1 MSTKFYITENAT
13 KQIFEVL
20 RNCPYITSIDTI
32 LKRAG
37 ITTDEK
43 NYEIYKEF
51 IHNSKEYKLN
61 KIKAS
66 RIIVYCEGNSLYG
79 KFSSVI
85 YDLGISLDELYKA
98 IDVEL
103 DTKTERNVLFV
114 IKNAVYSLTGL
125 ENILTDLN
133 KWRRVR
139 IYIKQNSLYYKD
151 FSKPTSYVLFSGN
164 SIWQI
169 EGESKKRICFE
180 TIIKTI
186 DDIVSKHD
194 IKSPNYIIKKALSG
208 QKIVLDNKENL
219 MYNKLL
225 THVNK
230 LLEKKEV
237 PPVIEFYFGELQLR
251 CGNIYTPLLI
261 PEEIISGKIMELL
274 SMTKNKGR
282 HKILKSALKEIT
294 GLTLISSDGDPLYER
309 YLSLVSSKKITDDDT
324 RKYKKFE
331 SKKLKEEKRKTYYH
345 VDTKKSK
352 KKNCTKFPFDSH
364 VTQLSAYKM
373 S

>member
-1 MSTKFYITENAT
+1 MSIKFYITENAT

-20 RNCPYITSIDTI
+20 KNCPYITSIDAI

-66 RIIVYCEGNSLYG
+66 RMIVYYKRNSLYG

-85 YDLGISLDELYKA
+85 YDLGISIDDLFKA
-98 IDVEL
+98 IDNEL
-103 DTKTERNVLFV
+103 TIKSERNILFI

-133 KWRRVR
+133 KWEKVTL
-139 IYIKQNSLYYKD
+139 YIKKNPLYHKD
-151 FSKPTSYVLFSGN
+151 FSKPISYVLFLENG
-164 SIWQI
+164 IWQI
-169 EGESKKRICFE
+169 EGENKKRICFE
-180 TIIKTI
+180 TVIKTI

-208 QKIVLDNKENL
+208 QKIVLDSKENL

-225 THVNK
+225 THVEK

-237 PPVIEFYFGELQLR
+237 PPVLEFYFGELQLR

-261 PEEIISGKIMELL
+261 PEEIISSKIMELL

-282 HKILKSALKEIT
+282 HKVLKSALKEIT

-309 YLSLVSSKKITDDDT
+309 YLNIVSSKKLTDDDT
-324 RKYKKFE
+324 RRYKKFE
-331 SKKLKEEKRKTYYH
+331 TKKL
-345 VDTKKSK
+345 D
-352 KKNCTKFPFDSH
+352 
-364 VTQLSAYKM
+364 QL
-373 S
+373 